1 MDLFRERRTRIGT
14 GTWAAGVALAL
25 LLGLLACGS
34 TLKVDVGWD
43 KNVDFSKYYTWAWK
57 EDGSIKD
64 PVWSKRCQSVL
75 GDVLATKGLAPAP
88 AGGNAD
94 LWVFVHARFSI
105 DTQVVSYSPAWG
117 YGWGGWAGSYD
128 TAVYEIPVGS
138 LLIDLVDANKK
149 QLVWRG
155 KASDVLQT
163 GVSNEAR
170 EQKLTQVLTQM
181 FATYPFVRQ

>member
-1 MDLFRERRTRIGT
+1 MDLFRKRRTSIGI
-14 GTWAAGVALAL
+14 GTWAAGVAL

-34 TLKVDVGWD
+34 TLKIDVGWD

-94 LWVFVHARFSI
+94 LLVFVHARFSV
-105 DTQVVSYSPAWG
+105 DTQVVSYSPGWG
-117 YGWGGWAGSYD
+117 YGWGYWAGPYD
-128 TAVYEIPVGS
+128 TAIYEIPVGT

-155 KASDVLQT
+155 KATDALQV

-170 EQKLTQVLTQM
+170 EQKLTQVLTEM
-181 FATYPFVRQ
+181 FATYPFVRPQ